1 MNLLWLAILC
11 GVGCLS
17 AAGSA
22 VLLSGRRDP
31 ATAAGGALA
40 FVAVLLVL
48 VCAGVTVART
58 LPTGTRAS
66 EGAAEKLLDEMIERQ
81 LN

>member
-1 MNLLWLAILC
+1 MWLLLLC
-11 GVGCLS
+11 GLGCLS

-22 VLLSGRRDP
+22 VLLSGRRDL

-40 FVAVLLVL
+40 FVALLLVL
-48 VCAGVTVART
+48 VCAGVTVTRT
-58 LPTGTRAS
+58 VPTGTAAS